1 MCVGVG
7 RECRCSGASRGISS
21 TRGLLGGDRGVL
33 GLSGG
38 LEPTGHVGGFRGA
51 LGAGR
56 EYLYSGASRGIC
68 GIMGLLG
75 GVGDFGHQ
83 GVS

>member
-38 LEPTGHVGGFRGA
+38 LEPTGHVGGFRVHWG
-51 LGAGR
+51 LAGNICTQGPAGV
-56 EYLYSGASRGIC
+56 YVASWG
-68 GIMGLLG
+68 
-75 GVGDFGHQ
+75 
-83 GVS
+83 S